1 MGFNLLKAILL
12 CAFWS
17 LAYGRVLAL
26 AIPSVAIV
34 LCIVKIAAYDSWPAS
49 CPSSLS
55 SKCNAHLAIVL
66 VSLLTAPVQVMGVWR
81 TAFTY
86 VDPDASL
93 AEAVEVE
100 EQEKKSERS
109 SVEWLKQRAEVR
121 ATSKNSGKRW
131 NKEPSWDDDSVSDA
145 YRLLVVGDGEEGGQG
160 HALQQQQQPPSSSSS
175 SSIHSKPRR
184 SMLYLLY
191 RYAQPD
197 HGLLLAGFFFI
208 ILSSLFKLAIP
219 NFASSLLTLII
230 EGATS
235 DPPTPTLHTSAFS
248 ETLFYFILSV
258 LGLAFFTSL
267 RIWTTAKAEVRLVA
281 RLQRILFFAIM
292 RQDVAFYDAQG
303 TGALTSRLTSDCTL
317 LGSIFTTNINVAIQ
331 SSINLLGSTAY
342 LFVLD
347 ARLAG
352 AYLALV
358 LLFMALTRTFGAYA
372 KRMQKQ
378 IQTLKAE
385 ANSVADQAIALV
397 RLVRA
402 FATEDWEKQRYDTR
416 TLRNVAKELEVK
428 MLWTIYVPLVLLLQ
442 NGLVLVVLLLGGY
455 LVSEHGLSA
464 RSLTAFYFYSTTITE
479 AMQNLADNVLS
490 ILTGLGAGE
499 KIMDIIS
506 QKPTI
511 PVKGGLVP
519 SSSSFIAPSPPH
531 DLVFENVSLTYSSPT
546 NTSSPYSS
554 PPPSSTRHPVLSNLH
569 LHIKQGQR
577 IAIVGLSGSGKS
589 SLVSLLL
596 RFYKPT
602 TGRILYG
609 GDDIQTLDPRWLKA
623 QLGVALQ
630 DPMLFGGI
638 SLRENI
644 TYGHEGIEEKD
655 VHQAARM
662 AAIHDFII
670 ALPHGYDTVVGERGV
685 TLSGGERQRVGLARA
700 LLRRPKVMI
709 FDECTSSLDS
719 LSESKCQ
726 EALAMLH
733 RSQPSLT
740 MLTIAHRLSTVVDAD
755 RILVM
760 AKGKIVEEGT
770 HAELLEKGGMYKEL
784 VLHQLQEE
792 AIQHKALVEE

>member
-1 MGFNLLKAILL
+1 MVL

-17 LAYGRVLAL
+17 LAHGRALAL
-26 AIPSVAIV
+26 ATPIVAIV
-34 LCIVKIAAYDSWPAS
+34 FCIAKLAVYDAWSS
-49 CPSSLS
+49 SSLS
-55 SKCNAHLAIVL
+55 SSSRNYDHLAIAV
-66 VSLLTAPVQVMGVWR
+66 VSLLTAPVQVLGVLR
-81 TAFTY
+81 TVFTY
-86 VDPDASL
+86 VDPDATL
-93 AEAVEVE
+93 AEEVEGE
-100 EQEKKSERS
+100 EQEKEQEKKEK
-109 SVEWLKQRAEVR
+109 EGLKQRAGAR
-121 ATSKNSGKRW
+121 AERR
-131 NKEPSWDDDSVSDA
+131 KEKQPLLDDDSDVDA
-145 YRLLVVGDGEEGGQG
+145 YRLLVVGDDDGEGQG
-160 HALQQQQQPPSSSSS
+160 PSPSQQQELQQQPPNSNTTTTTTTTNE
-175 SSIHSKPRR
+175 PRRR

-230 EGATS
+230 EGATAT
-235 DPPTPTLHTSAFS
+235 PPTPTLHTSAFS
-248 ETLFYFILSV
+248 EALFYFILSV

-267 RIWTTAKAEVRLVA
+267 RIWATAKAEVRLVA
-281 RLQRILFFAIM
+281 RLQRILFFAIL
-292 RQDVAFYDAQG
+292 RQDIAFYDAEG
-303 TGALTSRLTSDCTL
+303 TGALTSRLTSDTTL
-317 LGSIFTTNINVAIQ
+317 LGSIFTTNFNVVLQ
-331 SSINLLGSTAY
+331 GSINLLGSTAY

-358 LLFMALTRTFGAYA
+358 LLFMVLTRVFGAYA

-378 IQTLKAE
+378 IQSLKAE
-385 ANSVADQAIALV
+385 ANSVADQSIALV

-402 FATEDWEKQRYDTR
+402 FAAEDWEKQRYDTR

-428 MLWTIYVPLVLLLQ
+428 MLWTVYVPLVFLLQ

-479 AMQNLADNVLS
+479 AMQSLADNVLS

-511 PVKGGLVP
+511 PVKGGLIP
-519 SSSSFIAPSPPH
+519 SSSSFIAPSPPF
-531 DLVFENVSLTYSSPT
+531 DLRFEDVSLTYPSPT
-546 NTSSPYSS
+546 SSSTSSLSL
-554 PPPSSTRHPVLSNLH
+554 PPSLARLPVLTNLH

-589 SLVSLLL
+589 SLISLLL
-596 RFYKPT
+596 RFYQPT
-602 TGRILYG
+602 TGRILF
-609 GDDIQTLDPRWLKA
+609 GDHDIQTLDPRWLKA

-630 DPMLFGGI
+630 DPMLFGGV

-644 TYGHEGIEEKD
+644 TYGLEGIEEKD

-662 AAIHDFII
+662 AAIHDFILT
-670 ALPHGYDTVVGERGV
+670 LPQGYDTVVGERGV

-700 LLRRPKVMI
+700 LLRRPKMMI

-726 EALAMLH
+726 EALVELH

-770 HAELLEKGGMYKEL
+770 HAELLDKGGIYKEL
-784 VLHQLQEE
+784 VLRQLQEE
-792 AIQHKALVEE
+792 HLKASVEG